1 MRAGLGDIRD
11 HRHRFAASARV
22 IAFAVSFCLP
32 WSSAKGDDRIEPES
46 PVRALASSQE
56 VAPAVSSILPEELS
70 GVQGENATNSGAG
83 SARSDDGGLGGAS
96 MMRRGAAQRRSSPFE
111 SKRTPWYRS
120 GLVSTVIVLGVVW
133 LAYRAARRWI
143 PGSKV
148 SESGVM
154 QVIARTTLTPKQHVA
169 LVRLGR
175 RFVMVGVSPDRIDR
189 LCVIDDAPEV
199 SELLVRL
206 NSAAGSQSPGFDDE
220 LMREVSGYESD
231 SEAGSDELAP
241 SKASNAEP
249 RAPLKELLTR
259 LRSLQDG

>member
-1 MRAGLGDIRD
+1 MRARLADIRD
-11 HRHRFAASARV
+11 HRRRFAASARA
-22 IAFAVSFCLP
+22 ITFAVSFCLP
-32 WSSAKGDDRIEPES
+32 WSSAKGDDRIEPGS
-46 PVRALASSQE
+46 PIRALASNPE
-56 VAPAVSSILPEELS
+56 VAPDRSSDLPKDLS
-70 GVQGENATNSGAG
+70 GVQGENATNSATG
-83 SARSDDGGLGGAS
+83 SARSADGSLGGAS
-96 MMRRGAAQRRSSPFE
+96 MMRRGAAQRRSSPFG

-154 QVIARTTLTPKQHVA
+154 QVLARTTLTPKQHVA
-169 LVRLGR
+169 LVRLGH

-206 NSAAGSQSPGFDDE
+206 NSTAGSPSPGFDDE

-231 SEAGSDELAP
+231 SDAASDDLVSSEDSNEA
-241 SKASNAEP
+241 P
-249 RAPLKELLTR
+249 RAPLKELVTR
-259 LRSLQDG
+259 LRSLQDD

>member
-1 MRAGLGDIRD
+1 MRARLGDIRD
-11 HRHRFAASARV
+11 HRCRFALSAHV
-22 IAFAVSFCLP
+22 ITFAVFLCLP
-32 WSSAKGDDRIEPES
+32 WSSAKGDDRIEPAL
-46 PVRALASSQE
+46 PVRTLVSDQA
-56 VAPAVSSILPEELS
+56 VAPDRSSVLPEELT
-70 GVQGENATNSGAG
+70 GVQGENATNSAG
-83 SARSDDGGLGGAS
+83 GFTRSDDGSVRGAS
-96 MMRRGAAQRRSSPFE
+96 VMRRGAAHRRSSPFD
-111 SKRTPWYRS
+111 SKGTPWYRS

-148 SESGVM
+148 SDSGFM

-206 NSAAGSQSPGFDDE
+206 NGASGSQSPGFDDE

-231 SEAGSDELAP
+231 SDAGSDELAP
-241 SKASNAEP
+241 SEDSNVER
-249 RAPLKELLTR
+249 RAPLRDLLTR
-259 LRSLQDG
+259 LRSLQND